1 MRLSYIMGCLKEN
14 YMSENNQKVLSAEQN
29 ATKKAN
35 KIWLKR
41 IRVFAGVL
49 GMTLPWIAMLG
60 AFIVSKAQ
68 PQIIPSDF
76 WTELSISET
85 YYVTPA
91 LAGVLT
97 TAAVVLMSYKGYSL
111 LDHVITSI
119 SGVFGIMIVLFP
131 CNCPMVKDETLVGF
145 FQLTAAVSNKI
156 HCTAAVIF
164 FLLLAFNSL
173 FLFTKDGNDKNQEL
187 TKQKKIKNIIF
198 RVCGVGMLCG
208 LIMVPLPLEGI
219 IPAKVFIAE
228 AIALTFFGVSWLV
241 KGEVFGLL
249 ADKKPE

>member
-198 RVCGVGMLCG
+198 RLCGVGMLCG

-228 AIALTFFGVSWLV
+228 AIALTFFGISWLV

-249 ADKKPE
+249 SDNKSN

>member
-1 MRLSYIMGCLKEN
+1 
-14 YMSENNQKVLSAEQN
+14 MSENNQKVLSAEQN

-228 AIALTFFGVSWLV
+228 AIALTFFGISWLV

>member
-1 MRLSYIMGCLKEN
+1 
-14 YMSENNQKVLSAEQN
+14 MSENNQKILSAEQK

-35 KIWLKR
+35 KTWLKR

-68 PQIIPSDF
+68 PQTMPAEF
-76 WTELSISET
+76 WTKLSISET
-85 YYVTPA
+85 YYLTPA
-91 LAGVLT
+91 LAGILT

-131 CNCPMVKDETLVGF
+131 CNCPMVTDETLVGF
-145 FQLTAAVSNKI
+145 FQLPARISDII

-164 FLLLAFNSL
+164 FILLAFNSI
-173 FLFTKDGNDKNQEL
+173 FLFTKDGNDKDQKQEL
-187 TKQKKIKNIIF
+187 SKQKKIKNVIF

-208 LIMVPLPLEGI
+208 MALVLLPTFN
-219 IPAKVFIAE
+219 AQVFIAE
-228 AIALTFFGVSWLV
+228 AIALTFFGISWLV

>member
-1 MRLSYIMGCLKEN
+1 MSNENSNAENVLK
-14 YMSENNQKVLSAEQN
+14 
-29 ATKKAN
+29 ATRKAN

-41 IRVFAGVL
+41 IRVFAGFL
-49 GMTLPWIAMLG
+49 GMLLPWIALLG
-60 AFIVSKAQ
+60 AYIVSKAQ
-68 PQIIPSDF
+68 PGTIKPEF
-76 WTELSISET
+76 WAELSISET

-97 TAAVVLMSYKGYSL
+97 TAAVILMSYKGYDL
-111 LDHVITSI
+111 IDHIITSI

-131 CNCPMVKDETLVGF
+131 CECPIAKDGVLVGF
-145 FQLTAAVSNKI
+145 FQLPVEISNTI
-156 HCTAAVIF
+156 HCTSAVIF
-164 FLLLAFNSL
+164 FILLAFNSL
-173 FLFTKDGNDKNQEL
+173 FLFTRSWYKDENGNKVNIPQ

-208 LIMVPLPLEGI
+208 LILVPLKMIEI
-219 IPAKVFIAE
+219 SARVFIAE

-249 ADKKPE
+249 SDNKSN